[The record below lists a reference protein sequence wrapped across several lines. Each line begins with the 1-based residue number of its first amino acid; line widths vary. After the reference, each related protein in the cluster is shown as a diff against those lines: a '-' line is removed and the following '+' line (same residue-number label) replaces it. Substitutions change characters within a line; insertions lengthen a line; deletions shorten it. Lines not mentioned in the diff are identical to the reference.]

1 MSELKC
7 PHCNKPITLA
17 DISSEA
23 FKDLAN
29 IDIDEKV
36 QSQLESVRKQTLD
49 QFKKDSLSREKT
61 YEKKLEEAK
70 EKLESI
76 EYEREKER
84 KSLEK
89 ELIKANDKQME
100 KLQDD
105 FYKKEKETKE
115 NSKNA
120 LRNLENK
127 LNEMEGL
134 HALEKARYE
143 KKVQD
148 LAAGSGGDG
157 ELKGEAFEEKV
168 KITVKQ
174 EFPEFNVEDVSKG
187 QKGADLIITSFRG
200 AKILIE
206 AKNTKTWGGSWVNKL
221 KDDINREDADFGIIV
236 TSGVMPPDANQRKYI
251 PAGQKVSI
259 CEFSNFL
266 PALRIR
272 VELVE
277 IVKDQELKLQGSND
291 KKDQLYA
298 FVNSTRFT
306 NSVDTIMESLEAQ
319 STQLIKEENSARK
332 LFEQRKILN
341 NKVMDNFYSAFK
353 VQIQSYILE
362 PGNVDENLIDESID
376 IDNDESKDLND

>member
-1 MSELKC
+1 
-7 PHCNKPITLA
+7 
-17 DISSEA
+17 
-23 FKDLAN
+23 
-29 IDIDEKV
+29 
-36 QSQLESVRKQTLD
+36 
-49 QFKKDSLSREKT
+49 
-61 YEKKLEEAK
+61 
-70 EKLESI
+70 
-76 EYEREKER
+76 
-84 KSLEK
+84 
-89 ELIKANDKQME
+89 
-100 KLQDD
+100 
-105 FYKKEKETKE
+105 
-115 NSKNA
+115 
-120 LRNLENK
+120 
-127 LNEMEGL
+127 
-134 HALEKARYE
+134 
-143 KKVQD
+143 
-148 LAAGSGGDG
+148 
-157 ELKGEAFEEKV
+157 
-168 KITVKQ
+168 
-174 EFPEFNVEDVSKG
+174 
-187 QKGADLIITSFRG
+187 
-200 AKILIE
+200 
-206 AKNTKTWGGSWVNKL
+206 
-221 KDDINREDADFGIIV
+221 
-236 TSGVMPPDANQRKYI
+236 MPPDANQRKYI